1 MIGDGRTFP
10 PLDGDERS
18 TLAGFLQHHRDTL
31 EWKCTG
37 LDQGELATSAAT
49 TTMTLGGLLKH
60 IAYVEDHWCLYW
72 INGDERPEPW
82 ASVDWSDDID
92 WDWNSAKHDQPDELL
107 ALWKA
112 SAVRSQAALDAA
124 IDERGLDGFA
134 IRADDRGE
142 SLRQTVETELLRRKL
157 PTGWLSPHP
166 SWLRKAVFRQRP
178 GPALI
183 SQNRDR

>member
-1 MIGDGRTFP
+1 MFGQNAGDLT
-10 PLDGDERS
+10 
-18 TLAGFLQHHRDTL
+18 AFLQHHRDTL
-31 EWKCTG
+31 EWKCSG
-37 LDQGELATSAAT
+37 LDQAGLSTPAAAS
-49 TTMTLGGLLKH
+49 TMTLGGLLKH

-72 INGDERPEPW
+72 VAGQDRPEPW

-107 ALWKA
+107 ALWTA

-142 SLRQTVETELLRRKL
+142 SPSLRWVLVHLIEEYARHNGHADLLREAVDGE
-157 PTGWLSPHP
+157 TGE
-166 SWLRKAVFRQRP
+166 
-178 GPALI
+178 
-183 SQNRDR
+183 